1 MLKKLLLLPIAAL
14 LLSACDPVSPGA
26 SVPAAFNPAVPE
38 EVIAM
43 AAPFQNART
52 ARLMPEDNCYW
63 YLHAGPVETTLLPLR
78 TRDGRPIC
86 VERTEEPEAAA
97 S

>member
-1 MLKKLLLLPIAAL
+1 MRNLTVMIFVVTT
-14 LLSACDPVSPGA
+14 LSACEPVNPQSVSPLA
-26 SVPAAFNPAVPE
+26 INPNVPE

-52 ARLMPEDNCYW
+52 ARLLPEDNCYW

-78 TRDGRPIC
+78 TREGRPIC
-86 VERTEEPEAAA
+86 VEETTPT